1 MADTR
6 VASGLTVEQWDD
18 KYFTDY
24 LTENRYA
31 GEMGTN
37 ENSIIQVKENLT
49 KKPGDRINFALVNKL
64 TQDAITG
71 RNVLEGNEEDMAS
84 RSFQLAVD
92 KRRNAVRVAEI
103 DEKFSAIGLRDAA
116 KSVLK
121 DWSLKDTERL
131 ISSALGTM
139 SNGTTS
145 ILMNAADIAAAGNQA
160 VLDAWLSN
168 NSDRVFF
175 GNSAYTASSGD
186 LSTGL
191 ATLTAAT
198 AAENLTAAN
207 ISAMKFIALNRANP
221 KIRPIRTEANGRK
234 YFILYVHPLAFRDL
248 KNDTTI
254 TTAQREVYLEM
265 ENNRLFKGGD
275 LLWDGVIIKEDYDLY
290 DYSTLTGVG
299 EAGTTTVVPAFLC
312 GAQAVA
318 AAYAK
323 RWTSKEQTFDYGD
336 KRGVAIEAIYGIDK
350 MRFGTDVGSD
360 TGTPK
365 DHGVVTG
372 FFSSSTAS

>member
-6 VASGLTVEQWDD
+6 VALGLTVEQWDD
-18 KYFTDY
+18 KYFTEY

-37 ENSIIQVKENLT
+37 ENSIIQVKENLS

-84 RSFQLAVD
+84 RSFELAVD

-103 DEKFSAIGLRDAA
+103 DEQFSAIGLRNAG

-131 ISSALGTM
+131 ISKALGVM
-139 SNGTTS
+139 SDGTTS
-145 ILMNAADIAAAGNQA
+145 VQMNATDIAASGNQT
-160 VLDAWLSN
+160 VLDAWLAN
-168 NSDRVFF
+168 NSDRIYF
-175 GNSAYTASSGD
+175 GNDAYAATSGD
-186 LSTGL
+186 LSAGL

-234 YFILYVHPLAFRDL
+234 YFILYTHPLAFRDL
-248 KNDTTI
+248 KKDTTI
-254 TTAQREVYLEM
+254 TTAQREVRLEM

-290 DYSTLTGVG
+290 DYSTLTDVG
-299 EAGTTTVVPAFLC
+299 DSGTTTVVPAFLC
-312 GAQAVA
+312 GAQAVG

-350 MRFGTDVGSD
+350 LRFGTG
-360 TGTPK
+360 TGDRTTPK

-372 FFSSSTAS
+372 FFSSSTAA

>member
-6 VASGLTVEQWDD
+6 VALGLTVEQWDD
-18 KYFTDY
+18 KYFTEY

-84 RSFQLAVD
+84 RSFELAVD

-103 DEKFSAIGLRDAA
+103 DEQYSAIALRNAG

-131 ISSALGTM
+131 ISKALGVM
-139 SNGTTS
+139 SDGTTS
-145 ILMNAADIAAAGNQA
+145 VLMNATDIAASGNQT
-160 VLDAWLSN
+160 VLDTWFAN
-168 NSDRVFF
+168 NSDRVYF
-175 GNSAYTASSGD
+175 GNDAYAATSGD
-186 LSTGL
+186 LSAGL

-234 YFILYVHPLAFRDL
+234 YFILYTHPLAFRDL
-248 KNDTTI
+248 KKDTTI
-254 TTAQREVYLEM
+254 TQAQREVRLEM

-299 EAGTTTVVPAFLC
+299 DSGTTTVVPAFLC
-312 GAQAVA
+312 GAQAVG

-350 MRFGTDVGSD
+350 LRFGTG
-360 TGTPK
+360 TGDRTTPK

-372 FFSSSTAS
+372 FFSSSTAA

>member
-6 VASGLTVEQWDD
+6 VSTGLTVEQWDSQ
-18 KYFTDY
+18 YFTEY

-37 ENSIIQVKENLT
+37 ENSIIQVKENLM

-71 RNVLEGNEEDMAS
+71 RAVLEGNEEDMAS
-84 RSFQLAVD
+84 RSFELAVD

-103 DEKFSAIGLRDAA
+103 DEQFSAIGLREAA

-131 ISSALGTM
+131 ISKALGRM
-139 SNGTTS
+139 SNGTSSVDMTV
-145 ILMNAADIAAAGNQA
+145 ADITADGGTVAD
-160 VLDAWLSN
+160 VWLAN

-175 GNSAYTASSGD
+175 GNSAYTTMTD

-191 ATLTAAT
+191 ATLTKGT
-198 AAENLTAAN
+198 AAELLTTANLDT
-207 ISAMKFIALNRANP
+207 MKFIALNRANP

-234 YFILYVHPLAFRDL
+234 YFIVYAHPLAFRDL
-248 KNDTTI
+248 AQSSAI
-254 TTAQREVYLEM
+254 QQAQREVRLEM

-275 LLWDGVIIKEDYDLY
+275 LLWNGMIIKEDYDLY
-290 DYSTLTGVG
+290 DYSTLTALGD
-299 EAGTTTVVPAFLC
+299 TSTVVPAFLC
-312 GAQAVA
+312 GAQAVGT
-318 AAYAK
+318 AYAK

-336 KRGVAIEAIYGIDK
+336 KRGVAIEAIYGVDK
-350 MRFGTDVGSD
+350 IRFGTG
-360 TGTPK
+360 TGDRTTPK
-365 DHGVVTG
+365 DHGVCTG
-372 FFSSSTAS
+372 FFASSTDA

>member
-6 VASGLTVEQWDD
+6 VSTGLTVEQWDS
-18 KYFTDY
+18 KYFTEY

-37 ENSIIQVKENLT
+37 ENSIIQVKENLM

-71 RNVLEGNEEDMAS
+71 RAVLEGNEEDMAS
-84 RSFQLAVD
+84 RSFELAVD

-103 DEKFSAIGLRDAA
+103 DEQFSAIGLREAG

-131 ISSALGTM
+131 ISKALGVM
-139 SNGTTS
+139 SDGTS
-145 ILMNAADIAAAGNQA
+145 NILMNATDIAAAGNQT
-160 VLDAWLSN
+160 VLDAWLAN

-175 GNSAYTASSGD
+175 GNDAYTASSGD
-186 LSTGL
+186 LSAGL

-207 ISAMKFIALNRANP
+207 ISKMKFIALNRANP

-234 YFILYVHPLAFRDL
+234 YFILYTHPLAFRDL

-254 TTAQREVYLEM
+254 TTAQREVRLEM

-299 EAGTTTVVPAFLC
+299 DTSTVVPAFLC
-312 GAQAVA
+312 GAQAVG

-336 KRGVAIEAIYGIDK
+336 KRGVAVEAIYGVDK
-350 MRFGTDVGSD
+350 LRFGTG
-360 TGTPK
+360 TGDRTTPK

-372 FFSSSTAS
+372 FFSSSTVS